1 MAAQILIVDDSST
14 DRMVIGNML
23 ADFEILTACD
33 GIEALRLIEAHP
45 DLDLVILDLHMPNM
59 DGFQLLEKLK
69 AGKNPMKTPVLILT
83 NYDEL
88 DKEIRGLKLG
98 AEDYI
103 RKPVNLESLR
113 VRVETHLELNRMQRL
128 VEERLKKSTTLLQ
141 TILEQAPIGISLSF
155 SKDPFRP
162 GEDLPPIINPALEKI
177 TGRTREELLG
187 LGWARITHPDDVEK
201 NLEYYAALQAGEI
214 KSYSMEKRYIKPDG
228 SVVWVDMTVA
238 GLQLADAGG
247 NGHISLMQDITARK
261 TAEIALRESERSKS
275 VLLSNLPGMAY
286 RCRYDRDWTMEFVS
300 DGCRELTGYG
310 PDSLVG
316 NRDLSFNELIAPEY
330 REELWRKWERSL
342 PEKSPIRE
350 EYEITAAS
358 GVRKWVLEMGQ
369 GVYDH
374 DGNVEALEG
383 IIIDISSRREY
394 ERQLQF
400 MGEHDIL
407 TGLYNR
413 AFLEKIL
420 ARDAGEAD
428 RTVVL
433 VDLNRLNALSLSYG
447 YAFSEQIVRE
457 AAARLLALATDE
469 RKLFQISPERMAFY
483 LKNSTDADEAARLCD
498 SIISALSGIQLI
510 HAAGCGIGIL
520 RLDETCRDGD
530 AILRNASIAAEYAA
544 RKGAFQVCPFEK
556 ELEER
561 TKREKDIKDELLEA
575 LEDGQNRDIYAEFQP
590 IVDLWTGRIRGFEA
604 LARMRS
610 PRLGPVSP
618 LEFIPLAEELQLVV
632 PLGRKITGLACDF
645 LEEVRRAG
653 HDDVYVSVNVS
664 AIELVRDAFLDDFFG
679 LLEEK
684 ETAPSRICLEV
695 TESLLADN
703 FDLINRKL
711 GELQKRGVSV
721 AMDDFGTG
729 YSSLFRARELNVHYL
744 KIDKHFI
751 EKLVHLSPEAAITGD
766 IISMGHRL
774 GRLVVAE
781 GVELEEQK
789 LYLQR
794 HRCDLMQ
801 GYLFSRPLLPEA
813 ALELLGKNTPAE
825 PQTER
830 GEWP

>member
-1 MAAQILIVDDSST
+1 
-14 DRMVIGNML
+14 
-23 ADFEILTACD
+23 
-33 GIEALRLIEAHP
+33 
-45 DLDLVILDLHMPNM
+45 
-59 DGFQLLEKLK
+59 
-69 AGKNPMKTPVLILT
+69 
-83 NYDEL
+83 
-88 DKEIRGLKLG
+88 
-98 AEDYI
+98 
-103 RKPVNLESLR
+103 
-113 VRVETHLELNRMQRL
+113 
-128 VEERLKKSTTLLQ
+128 
-141 TILEQAPIGISLSF
+141 PI
-155 SKDPFRP
+155 
-162 GEDLPPIINPALEKI
+162 
-177 TGRTREELLG
+177 
-187 LGWARITHPDDVEK
+187 H
-201 NLEYYAALQAGEI
+201 
-214 KSYSMEKRYIKPDG
+214 
-228 SVVWVDMTVA
+228 
-238 GLQLADAGG
+238 
-247 NGHISLMQDITARK
+247 
-261 TAEIALRESERSKS
+261 
-275 VLLSNLPGMAY
+275 
-286 RCRYDRDWTMEFVS
+286 
-300 DGCRELTGYG
+300 
-310 PDSLVG
+310 
-316 NRDLSFNELIAPEY
+316 
-330 REELWRKWERSL
+330 
-342 PEKSPIRE
+342 E

-358 GVRKWVLEMGQ
+358 GVRKWVLEIGQ

-457 AAARLLALATDE
+457 AATRLLALATDE

-483 LKNSTDADEAARLCD
+483 LKNSTDAGEAARLCD

-530 AILRNASIAAEYAA
+530 AILQNASIAAEYAA

-561 TKREKDIKDELLEA
+561 AKREKDIKEELLET
-575 LEDGQNRDIYAEFQP
+575 LGNEGSRDIYAEFQP
-590 IVDLWTGRIRGFEA
+590 IVDLWTGRIKGFEA

-618 LEFIPLAEELQLVV
+618 LEFIPLSEELQLVV
-632 PLGRKITGLACDF
+632 SLGRRITGLVCDF
-645 LEEVRRAG
+645 LEEIRRAG

-664 AIELVRDAFLDDFFG
+664 AIELVRDRFLDDFFG

-729 YSSLFRARELNVHYL
+729 YSSLFRARELNVNYL
-744 KIDKHFI
+744 KIDRHFI
-751 EKLVHLSPEAAITGD
+751 DKLVHLPPEAAITGD

-789 LYLQR
+789 FYLQR

-801 GYLFSRPLLPEA
+801 GYLFSRPLPPEA
-813 ALELLGKNTPAE
+813 ALELLGKNTPVE

-830 GEWP
+830 GERP